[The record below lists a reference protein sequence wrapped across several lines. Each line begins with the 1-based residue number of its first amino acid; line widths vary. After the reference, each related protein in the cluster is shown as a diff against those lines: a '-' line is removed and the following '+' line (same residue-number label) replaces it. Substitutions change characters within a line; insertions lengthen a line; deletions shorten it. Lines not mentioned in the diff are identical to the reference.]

1 MTLAEEMVDEDPRR
15 ARIME
20 GALKVFLA
28 YGFSRTTMDDIARAA
43 ELSRPALY
51 LIFRNKT
58 DIYRAIAQCVLDR
71 SLEVARQE
79 LAGPGSLVERLDRF
93 VTNALY
99 CLMKDIEEA
108 PHGPEILDMRT
119 SLAGDI
125 IAEWRSRI
133 DALVA
138 NAIEAEAQASG
149 IDLGA
154 RNVDALSL
162 AQMLL
167 DALEGMKPRVSNPD
181 DHLAAAKRLVRVI
194 AAVLRP

>member
-1 MTLAEEMVDEDPRR
+1 MSLAVEMTDEDPRR

-71 SLEVARQE
+71 SLEVARHE
-79 LAGPGSLVERLDRF
+79 LAAPGSLTERLDRL

-133 DALVA
+133 DAL
-138 NAIEAEAQASG
+138 IEAAIRTEAQAAGVDLAARG
-149 IDLGA
+149 IDA
-154 RNVDALSL
+154 STL

-167 DALEGMKPRVSNPD
+167 DSLEGMKPRVSDPD

-194 AAVLRP
+194 VAVLRA